1 MELVRR
7 QSTAVRCRP
16 PCVPLAVRHRT
27 RHRRGGRQR
36 AAGKRGGDRRLTVA
50 GERERERAWK
60 RQTDLV
66 KRDLV
71 KRGEVDGDE
80 RRWANDSVEERG
92 RNRRSGGEETRRDK
106 ERGGRKEERIG
117 GQGGVLSEFCT
128 WGYLGLD
135 THCGLKYLRQMASDF
150 KKPIRSILHWEVSF
164 L

>member
-1 MELVRR
+1 MPSATAPGTGEVDGNEL
-7 QSTAVRCRP
+7 
-16 PCVPLAVRHRT
+16 
-27 RHRRGGRQR
+27 RGREGEIDDERWQER
-36 AAGKRGGDRRLTVA
+36 
-50 GERERERAWK
+50 ERERERAWE

-92 RNRRSGGEETRRDK
+92 RNRRSGGEETRRDE
-106 ERGGRKEERIG
+106 ERGGRKEERVG

-150 KKPIRSILHWEVSF
+150 KEPIRSILHWEVSF